1 MPASPQDSPNTFR
14 LVLCLALAL
23 VSSLALAPPAAGD
36 PAHGRAWELVTSH
49 DSLGVQLFS
58 ARGWSVDG
66 DRVAYASLGPMP
78 GAASGELVA
87 TSVAV
92 RGANDWESHPIGQP
106 FTVAAAQAGGV
117 LSLAASRD
125 LSTWI
130 WGSASQLL
138 PGAPSAPMAGL
149 YRRAPDGTLTL
160 LGPIAPGSFFG
171 TPSFLQAPV
180 LPAASDDVGHAG
192 LNSTE
197 PLLPA
202 DSGRVEGRAAYEL
215 DESGLQFIGV
225 NDEDQ
230 PLSTCGSVL
239 GNGISGVLAALHPM
253 SRDGSR
259 IFLTSPDPSAS
270 ACAEPTQVYL
280 REDDTT
286 TLISAS
292 QCTRPDCNP
301 PADVNFVGAPPDGS
315 SAFLTTTRQLTDDDV
330 DSGTDLYRVDISTG
344 DLTRLSAGPA
354 GVSANVIAPIKASD
368 DGDRVYFIAGGA
380 LVPGE
385 GTTGGRNLYL
395 RDGGEIHFVT
405 TLAKTSNLNSAVVS
419 EDGSVFLFTTTAKL
433 LPGDVD
439 IHSDVYRYDAA
450 GDVLQQIS
458 IGENGQ
464 GNAAL
469 AATLPGPG
477 EYGPFPGH
485 NPNPLTAD
493 GTRAFIETEEA
504 LVAGDTNEEHDVY
517 EWWAGSIGLVSSG
530 TGSENGVA
538 FAGASANGGNAF
550 FTTRESL
557 LPRDDDG
564 GEVDLYVA
572 RIGGGFPEADP
583 PTSCV
588 GEECQ
593 GPLPPAEPERTAPAT
608 ATLAPLGGNP
618 STGGKERRFAVWID
632 PRDRRELAETGRARI
647 HVWVPSPGRVSLVGI
662 AGVGDRRAVVARE
675 TAVASREGGIVLR
688 FRLSPAARRALRER
702 EQVLLLR
709 LIVRHSQSPHPRT
722 LVLRL
727 GATR

>member
-1 MPASPQDSPNTFR
+1 MVGAVRQG
-14 LVLCLALAL
+14 LCLALAL
-23 VSSLALAPPAAGD
+23 VTSLVLAPQAAGD
-36 PAHGRAWELVTSH
+36 PAHGRAWELVSAQ

-66 DRVAYASLGPMP
+66 NRVAYASLGPLP
-78 GAASGELVA
+78 GAVAGELVA

-92 RGANDWESHPIGQP
+92 REANGWESHPVGQP
-106 FTVAAAQAGGV
+106 FTATAAQAGGV
-117 LSLAASRD
+117 ISLAASRD

-149 YRRAPDGTLTL
+149 YRRAPDGALTL
-160 LGPIAPGSFFG
+160 LGAIAPGSFFG

-197 PLLPA
+197 ALLPA
-202 DSGRVEGRAAYEL
+202 DSGRVEGRAAYEV
-215 DESGLQFIGV
+215 DESGLQFVGV
-225 NDEDQ
+225 DDEGQ

-239 GNGISGVLAALHPM
+239 GNGVSGGTVAGHPM

-280 REDDTT
+280 REDATT
-286 TLISAS
+286 TAISAS
-292 QCTRPDCNP
+292 QCTRPDCSP
-301 PADVNFVGAPPDGS
+301 PADVNFMGALPDGS
-315 SAFLTTTRQLTDDDV
+315 SAFLATTGQLTDDDV
-330 DSGTDLYRVDISTG
+330 DSGNDLYRADLSTG
-344 DLTRLSAGPA
+344 DLTRLSAGPS
-354 GVSANVIAPIKASD
+354 GVSANVIAPIRAANE
-368 DGDRVYFIAGGA
+368 GDRVYFIALGA

-385 GTTGGRNLYL
+385 GTAGGRNLYL

-405 TLAKTSNLNSAVVS
+405 TLAKSSNLNSAAVS
-419 EDGSVFLFTTTAKL
+419 EDGSVLLFTTTAKL
-433 LPGDVD
+433 LPGDID
-439 IHSDVYRYDAA
+439 IHSDVYRYDADEDA
-450 GDVLQQIS
+450 LQQIS
-458 IGENGQ
+458 TGENGQ

-485 NPNPLTAD
+485 NPNPLTPD

-538 FAGASANGGNAF
+538 FAGASADGSNAF
-550 FTTRESL
+550 FTTLESL
-557 LPRDDDG
+557 LPHDDDG
-564 GEVDLYVA
+564 GEADLYVA
-572 RIGGGFPEADP
+572 RIGGGFPEAEP
-583 PTSCV
+583 PPPCE

-593 GPLPPAEPERTAPAT
+593 GPLPPAEPERTAPVT
-608 ATLAPLGGNP
+608 ATLPPLGGNLT
-618 STGGKERRFAVWID
+618 TGGKERRFAVWIA
-632 PRDRRELAETGRARI
+632 PPARRELAKTGRARI
-647 HVWVPSPGRVSLVGI
+647 HAWVPSPGRVSLVGI
-662 AGVGDRRAVVARE
+662 ARVGDRRAVVARK

-688 FRLSPAARRALRER
+688 FRLSPAARRALGER
-702 EQVLLLR
+702 KQILRLR